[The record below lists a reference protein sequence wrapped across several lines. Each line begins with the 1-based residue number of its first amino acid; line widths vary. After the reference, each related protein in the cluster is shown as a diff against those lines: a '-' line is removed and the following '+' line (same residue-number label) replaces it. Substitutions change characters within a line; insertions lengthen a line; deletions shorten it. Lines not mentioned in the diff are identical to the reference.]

1 MYFKQWTA
9 CAELNKKCINSVQDA
24 KYILL
29 ICQSKRFVL
38 EEDLQTLF
46 KNKLKGFQYE
56 KLFRKMRCYLMYFT
70 VFTQTE
76 KRLRGPIAEDTS
88 TKICTILLRKMN
100 IPLNVVI
107 VGPNYLKNKFN
118 VITIDQ
124 FNLSF
129 C

>member
-1 MYFKQWTA
+1 MLFNVFY
-9 CAELNKKCINSVQDA
+9 CIHTN
-24 KYILL
+24 
-29 ICQSKRFVL
+29 
-38 EEDLQTLF
+38 
-46 KNKLKGFQYE
+46 
-56 KLFRKMRCYLMYFT
+56 RKT
-70 VFTQTE
+70 I
-76 KRLRGPIAEDTS
+76 KGPIAEDTS

-129 C
+129 VNCFFNHTLTDISETDERFS